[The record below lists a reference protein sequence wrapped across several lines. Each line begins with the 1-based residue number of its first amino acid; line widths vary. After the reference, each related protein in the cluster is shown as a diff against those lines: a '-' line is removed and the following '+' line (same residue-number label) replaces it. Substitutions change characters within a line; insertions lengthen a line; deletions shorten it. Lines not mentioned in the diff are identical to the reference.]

1 MIGKTVS
8 HYRILEKIGA
18 GGMGE
23 VYKAEDLK
31 LKRTVALKFLPSEFT
46 RDDEA
51 KERFIR
57 EAQAASSLQHANICT
72 IHDIDKA
79 EDGRLF
85 ICMDCYE
92 GETLKDKIKD
102 QSLSDSGMKTGLKI
116 DEIVDLAIQIAQGL
130 IKAHEK
136 GIVHRDIKPANIFI
150 TQDEVVKILDFGLA
164 KLAAQTK
171 VTKTGSTLGTVSYMS
186 PEQTKGEEADHRSD
200 IWSLGIVMYEMITG
214 QLPFKGDYEQA
225 IVYSILNDE
234 AEPMRKVRNEL
245 PMELDLVVRKAMQKD
260 SKERYENLQKLLV
273 DLNSLKKKLEANQTE
288 DIEKPLPSIAVL
300 PFVNMSADP
309 ENEYFSDG
317 LAEDLI
323 NALSKI
329 KEFRVSARTSTFS
342 FKGEKIDVREIGGK
356 LKVETVLEGS
366 VRKAGNRLRITAQL
380 INVRDG
386 YHLWSEQ
393 YDRVMDDVFDI
404 QDEITL
410 AIVDALK
417 VELLAG
423 ENQAVMKR
431 YTQNVEAYNLYLQGR
446 YYWNK
451 MNIEAFRKSIDYFQ
465 RAVETDPTYALAY
478 AGLADS
484 YTGLGDAGLSAIPPK
499 EAFSNAMEA
508 VQKALEIDDALAE
521 AHASLAHLKM
531 HDFDWSGT
539 EQEFKRAIELNPNY
553 ATTYHMFA
561 FYFALME
568 RHDESIATIKRALEL
583 DPVSLGIKTDLGV
596 LFYFARQYD
605 QAIAQYHKTLE
616 MDPGF
621 VRAYVTLGSAYG
633 QKGMYQEA
641 IDMVQ
646 KAIDL
651 SGDHSKIAALGRV
664 YALSGK
670 KDEARKVIA
679 ELKALANQRYISPYC
694 FALIY
699 ASLGEKDQAINWL
712 QSAYKNHVS
721 ELIYM
726 KVDPYLDKLRSDP
739 RFTALLKKVGLVK

>member
-1 MIGKTVS
+1 MIGKTIL
-8 HYRILEKIGA
+8 HYKIMEQLGA
-18 GGMGE
+18 GGMGL
-23 VYKAEDLK
+23 VYKAEDTR
-31 LKRTVALKFLPSEFT
+31 LKRTVALKFLPLELT
-46 RDDEA
+46 RDEEA
-51 KERFIR
+51 KNRFIN

-72 IHDIDKA
+72 IHDIDKT

-92 GETLKDKIKD
+92 GETLKKKLES
-102 QSLSDSGMKTGLKI
+102 SLLSIVETI
-116 DEIVDLAIQIAQGL
+116 DIVIQVVQGL

-150 TQDEVVKILDFGLA
+150 TRDGVVKILDFGLA
-164 KLAAQTK
+164 KLATQTK
-171 VTKTGSTLGTVSYMS
+171 VTKTGSTLGTISYMS
-186 PEQTKGEEADHRSD
+186 PEQAKGDKIDHRSD
-200 IWSLGIVMYEMITG
+200 IWSLGVVIYEMVTG
-214 QLPFKGDYEQA
+214 QIPFKGDYEQA
-225 IVYSILNDE
+225 IVYSIVNDE
-234 AEPMRKVRNEL
+234 AEPITNIRSEL
-245 PMELDLVVRKAMQKD
+245 PMELELVIQKAMQKD
-260 SKERYENLQKLLV
+260 PKERYEDLQKFLV
-273 DLNSLKKKLEANQTE
+273 DFNSLKSKLEAHQTV

-309 ENEYFSDG
+309 ENEYFTDG

-342 FKGEKIDVREIGGK
+342 FKGEKIDIREIGRK
-356 LKVETVLEGS
+356 LKVKTVLEGS

-393 YDRVMDDVFDI
+393 YDRVMADVFDI

-410 AIVDALK
+410 AIVNALK

-431 YTQNVEAYNLYLQGR
+431 YTQNVEAYNLYLKGR

-465 RAVETDPTYALAY
+465 RAIAIDPTYALAY

-499 EAFSNAMEA
+499 EAFSKAKIA

-521 AHASLAHLKM
+521 AHASLAHLNM
-531 HDFDWSGT
+531 HNFDWSGS
-539 EQEFKRAIELNPNY
+539 EQEFHRAIELNPNY

-568 RHDESIATIKRALEL
+568 RHNEAITTIKKALEL
-583 DPVSLGIKTDLGV
+583 DPVSLGINTDLGV
-596 LFYFARQYD
+596 LFYFAGQYD
-605 QAIAQYHKTLE
+605 QAIKQYHKTLE

-621 VRAYVTLGSAYG
+621 IRAYVTLGSAYG

-651 SGDHSKIAALGRV
+651 SGDRSKIAALGRV

-670 KDEARKVIA
+670 KDEALKVID
-679 ELKALANQRYISPYC
+679 ELKELAKQRYISPYC
-694 FALIY
+694 FALVY
-699 ASLGEKDQAINWL
+699 SCLGEKDQAINWL
-712 QSAYKNHVS
+712 QRAFEKHVS

-726 KVDPYLDKLRSDP
+726 KVDPYLENLQSDP
-739 RFTALLKKVGLVK
+739 RFIALLKKVALIK